1 MTHSSVWIEQSAVNR
16 FVAGSN
22 PAGSA
27 TIPLGEI
34 NAKDVNTILGITKME
49 AFDMRKLGFGNYVK
63 KSYSS
68 NPHYYLVE
76 DSRVMKAYQNY
87 KKSKIVK

>member
-1 MTHSSVWIEQSAVNR
+1 MTHNSVWQSDRLLTDLSQVQILLASYYPIR
-16 FVAGSN
+16 
-22 PAGSA
+22 
-27 TIPLGEI
+27 EI
-34 NAKDVNTILGITKME
+34 NAKDVNTILGITKTE
-49 AFDMRKLGFGNYVK
+49 AFDMRKLGFGNYIK

-76 DSRVMKAYQNY
+76 DSKIMKAYQNY